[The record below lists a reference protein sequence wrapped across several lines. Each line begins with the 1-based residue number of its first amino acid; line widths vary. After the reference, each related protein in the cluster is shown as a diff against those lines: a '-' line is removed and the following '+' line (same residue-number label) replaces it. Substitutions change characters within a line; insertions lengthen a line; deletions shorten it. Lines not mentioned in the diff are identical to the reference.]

1 MLAAG
6 VSATTGHRS
15 STQRHG
21 RNWVWGNHA
30 SQTLDPRATGHEKL
44 SRDLKLVERLGVCG
58 NCLVNSAD
66 VAAEEAGL

>member
-6 VSATTGHRS
+6 VSATTGYQS
-15 STQRHG
+15 STQRHS
-21 RNWVWGNHA
+21 RNWMRGNHA
-30 SQTLDPRATGHEKL
+30 SQTLDPRATGHLKL
-44 SRDLKLVERLGVCG
+44 LRNPKLVERLGVCG